1 MESTEC
7 FTYSHTRS
15 RHDALPI
22 SRARGGSRACK
33 LDRSVFRLLQRP
45 ALVHG
50 DVVGLV
56 APDLVLRIVLAA
68 VAGVAVPV
76 EVLHVHFGDLA
87 ADVASF
93 GIQRVVC
100 ADLELPGHKDVS
112 LPGSFRVR
120 AQTLYTVNT
129 LRARLSP

>member
-76 EVLHVHFGDLA
+76 EVLHVDFCDLG
-87 ADVASF
+87 ADVDRF
-93 GIQRVVC
+93 GISSDGVQYHEIPGPQGVSPPSKFVVTAPLTHGGQGC
-100 ADLELPGHKDVS
+100 RGE
-112 LPGSFRVR
+112 R
-120 AQTLYTVNT
+120 
-129 LRARLSP
+129 

>member
-22 SRARGGSRACK
+22 SRARGGSRSCK
-33 LDRSVFRLLQRP
+33 LYRSVFRLLQRP

-76 EVLHVHFGDLA
+76 EILHVHFGDLA

-93 GIQRVVC
+93 GIPRDVV
-100 ADLELPGHKDVS
+100 ADLELPGHPDVS
-112 LPGSFRVR
+112 LPSRFRVR
-120 AQTLYTVNT
+120 APQLSTVHPS
-129 LRARLSP
+129 R

>member
-22 SRARGGSRACK
+22 SRARGGSRSCK
-33 LDRSVFRLLQRP
+33 LYRSVFRLLQRP

-93 GIQRVVC
+93 GIPRAVV
-100 ADLELPGHKDVS
+100 ADLELPGPQDAHLPTSFPVS
-112 LPGSFRVR
+112 PQPLPPVR
-120 AQTLYTVNT
+120 KA
-129 LRARLSP
+129 